1 MLILGISGRKQS
13 GKTTTG
19 NFILS
24 LYLSKL
30 QFSDK
35 IYIDDDG
42 QPVVSDILGNSAY
55 SGVFDFNNLPQD
67 DDTRYLVSKLNSQ
80 IKIYNFADILKTD
93 ICINILG
100 LTKEQCYGSDDQK
113 NELTDMFWEG
123 KQLSCRDVMQV
134 VGTDIF
140 RKLDPNVWVRSTIS
154 KIMKESPELAI
165 VTDCRFPNEIEAI
178 KNVGGKVLRLTR
190 NPFNSDHLS
199 ECVLDKDKYD
209 WSNFDFIIDNDK
221 MPLYD
226 QLVETKKLLEQILDI

>member
-30 QFSDK
+30 GFSDK
-35 IYIDDDG
+35 IYIDDTG
-42 QPVVSDILGNSAY
+42 KIIVSDILGNSAY
-55 SGVFDFNNLPQD
+55 GGEFDMDNLPD
-67 DDTRYLVSKLNSQ
+67 DHDTMYSLARLNSE
-80 IKIYNFADILKTD
+80 IKLYNFADILKKD

-113 NELTDMFWEG
+113 NQMTDMYWND

-140 RKLDPNVWVRSTIS
+140 RKLDPNIWVRATIS
-154 KIMKESPELAI
+154 KIMKESPDLAI
-165 VTDCRFPNEIEAI
+165 IMDCRFPNEVESI
-178 KNVGGKVLRLTR
+178 KRAGGKVLRLTR
-190 NPFNSDHLS
+190 NPHNSEHIS
-199 ECVLDKDKYD
+199 ETILDKENYD
-209 WSNFDFIIDNDK
+209 WSNFDFVIDNQK
-221 MPLYD
+221 MAIYD
-226 QLVETKKLLEQILDI
+226 QLVETKKILENLLDI